1 MAYRLFLKGAICPGF
16 AEFGTGGPYFEGSPH
31 ELPLNDPAWLS
42 PEFPRCRSSSL
53 EWANPQDAP
62 KRQEPDSRIL
72 LHILVFVNGCFSPL
86 GPNEKSNLLEFA
98 FMPLSIWGGGGGG
111 GCEEDDDEDDEEP

>member
-1 MAYRLFLKGAICPGF
+1 MDIHKFSGVPFSEEKPGLV
-16 AEFGTGGPYFEGSPH
+16 TY
-31 ELPLNDPAWLS
+31 
-42 PEFPRCRSSSL
+42 
-53 EWANPQDAP
+53 PQDAP